1 MELQEGKEDFVDEGF
16 VITNERKKKVTNDPS
31 PEQFWAVQDEVFS
44 ICKAKYTNKSWGAKR
59 IKDALGLQMGET
71 SIRKY
76 VSNFLYDKDLD
87 SIFYRSTTVTEFH
100 RKVLSKGELLEEIQK
115 NHKTDHRKSDT
126 VYETLRKSFFPV
138 VRENI
143 RLLFKLNIKCQQCLS
158 AVDLPKTQRTRRP
171 IPATY
176 PNSRWQMDLKKMPPS
191 HGYNYIC
198 NIVDCY
204 SRFAFGGCIKHKT
217 AKEVATVILR
227 FIYIFGPPRILQT
240 DNGKEFNNEDLTEV
254 MAEFKTRKIN
264 GRPYH
269 PQSQGRVERF
279 NRTVVAYFRTAFVD
293 SRDWPSMLD
302 EFYYKYNS
310 RVNKSTKPLTPY
322 QRFYKRPNFCVALED
337 QVPICNLTSEEKAFL
352 NSAHLDVEDN
362 VETEELT
369 VENTEVNEN
378 SQEQVNDS
386 STTLQSAHTDRV
398 SIVHV
403 PECAHMD
410 DLSIA
415 PVQERQLS
423 NQEYMEN
430 MWRQKLEKIA
440 PVERRSNIYNE
451 TPLTDITN
459 SQMVCNTDMMH
470 GTPLTDTTNSQ
481 MVRNTNMMHGKL
493 LTDTTNSQIVRNTD
507 MMHRTP
513 LTDTTNSQM
522 VRNTD
527 MTHGTPL
534 TDTSNSQ
541 IVCNTDMTH
550 GTPLTDTSNSQIVC
564 NTDMTHGTPLADIT
578 NSQMVRNTDMM
589 LGTPLADTTNSQ
601 MVRNTDMMLGTPLAD
616 ITNSQIIRN
625 TDMMQNDVS
634 PYYREI
640 YAKRF
645 LANTIQ
651 TNSNK
656 RRYSDSN
663 IYTENR
669 EAWDR
674 DLYPVEL
681 FPRKSQVMEMQTFNP
696 NINDTIDFRPN
707 SALSAGTNVFLSGY
721 WRKGI
726 VMDIQM
732 DDSKGRVYTVKDLE
746 NNKIHCL
753 SKYLIRPNL
762 LY

>member
-1 MELQEGKEDFVDEGF
+1 
-16 VITNERKKKVTNDPS
+16 
-31 PEQFWAVQDEVFS
+31 
-44 ICKAKYTNKSWGAKR
+44 
-59 IKDALGLQMGET
+59 
-71 SIRKY
+71 
-76 VSNFLYDKDLD
+76 
-87 SIFYRSTTVTEFH
+87 
-100 RKVLSKGELLEEIQK
+100 
-115 NHKTDHRKSDT
+115 
-126 VYETLRKSFFPV
+126 
-138 VRENI
+138 
-143 RLLFKLNIKCQQCLS
+143 
-158 AVDLPKTQRTRRP
+158 
-171 IPATY
+171 
-176 PNSRWQMDLKKMPPS
+176 MDLKKMPPS

-204 SRFAFGGCIKHKT
+204 RRFAFGGCIKHKT

-264 GRPYH
+264 GKPYH

-386 STTLQSAHTDRV
+386 STTLQSAHIDRV

-403 PECAHMD
+403 PACAHMD

-451 TPLTDITN
+451 TPLTD
-459 SQMVCNTDMMH
+459 
-470 GTPLTDTTNSQ
+470 
-481 MVRNTNMMHGKL
+481 
-493 LTDTTNSQIVRNTD
+493 
-507 MMHRTP
+507 
-513 LTDTTNSQM
+513 TTNSQM

-550 GTPLTDTSNSQIVC
+550 GTPLTHITNSQMVRNTDMMLGTPLTHITNSQMVRNTDMTHGTPLTHITNSQMVRNTDMMHGTPLTHITNSQMVRNTDMTHGTPLTHITNSQMVRNTDMMHGTPLTDTTNSQMVRNTDMTHGTPLTDTTNSQMVRNTDMMHGTPLTDTTNSQIVC
-564 NTDMTHGTPLADIT
+564 NTDMTHGTPLTHITNSQMVRNTDMTHGTPLTHITNSQMVRNTDMMHGTPLTHITNSQMVRNTDMTHGTPLTHITNSQMVRNTDMMHGTPLTDTTNSQMVRNTDMMLGTPLDDIT

-589 LGTPLADTTNSQ
+589 LGTPLTDTTNSQ

-625 TDMMQNDVS
+625 TDMMHNDVS

-669 EAWDR
+669 ETWDR

-681 FPRKSQVMEMQTFNP
+681 FPRKSQVIEMQTFNP

-707 SALSAGTNVFLSGY
+707 SALSARTNVFLSGY

-732 DDSKGRVYTVKDLE
+732 DDSKGRVYTVKTLRTIKSTVYQ
-746 NNKIHCL
+746 NT
-753 SKYLIRPNL
+753 
-762 LY
+762 

>member
-1 MELQEGKEDFVDEGF
+1 M
-16 VITNERKKKVTNDPS
+16 KKVSNNKPS
-31 PEQFWAVQDEVFS
+31 DGIQQ
-44 ICKAKYTNKSWGAKR
+44 C
-59 IKDALGLQMGET
+59 
-71 SIRKY
+71 
-76 VSNFLYDKDLD
+76 
-87 SIFYRSTTVTEFH
+87 
-100 RKVLSKGELLEEIQK
+100 SKPIW
-115 NHKTDHRKSDT
+115 
-126 VYETLRKSFFPV
+126 
-138 VRENI
+138 
-143 RLLFKLNIKCQQCLS
+143 KLNIKCQQCLS

-204 SRFAFGGCIKHKT
+204 SRFAFGGFIKHKT
-217 AKEVATVILR
+217 AKEVATVILK

-269 PQSQGRVERF
+269 PQSQGRVKRY
-279 NRTVVAYFRTAFVD
+279 NRTVVAYYRTAFVD
-293 SRDWPSMLD
+293 SRHWPSMLD

-322 QRFYKRPNFCVALED
+322 QRFYKRPNCVALED
-337 QVPICNLTSEEKAFL
+337 QVPICNLTSEEKAFVD
-352 NSAHLDVEDN
+352 SAHLDVEDN

-369 VENTEVNEN
+369 VENTVVNEN
-378 SQEQVNDS
+378 SRQKQLDLQKVAEQHELNGEEQVKDS

-430 MWRQKLEKIA
+430 MWRQKLEKI
-440 PVERRSNIYNE
+440 
-451 TPLTDITN
+451 
-459 SQMVCNTDMMH
+459 MVRNTDMMH

-481 MVRNTNMMHGKL
+481 MVRNTDMMHGTP
-493 LTDTTNSQIVRNTD
+493 LTDITNSQMVRNTD
-507 MMHRTP
+507 MMHGTP

-527 MTHGTPL
+527 M
-534 TDTSNSQ
+534 
-541 IVCNTDMTH
+541 M
-550 GTPLTDTSNSQIVC
+550 
-564 NTDMTHGTPLADIT
+564 HGTPLADIT

-589 LGTPLADTTNSQ
+589 HGTPLADITNSQ
-601 MVRNTDMMLGTPLAD
+601 MVRNTDMMQTE
-616 ITNSQIIRN
+616 
-625 TDMMQNDVS
+625 VS

-645 LANTIQ
+645 LANAIQ

>member
-1 MELQEGKEDFVDEGF
+1 
-16 VITNERKKKVTNDPS
+16 
-31 PEQFWAVQDEVFS
+31 
-44 ICKAKYTNKSWGAKR
+44 
-59 IKDALGLQMGET
+59 
-71 SIRKY
+71 
-76 VSNFLYDKDLD
+76 
-87 SIFYRSTTVTEFH
+87 
-100 RKVLSKGELLEEIQK
+100 
-115 NHKTDHRKSDT
+115 
-126 VYETLRKSFFPV
+126 
-138 VRENI
+138 
-143 RLLFKLNIKCQQCLS
+143 
-158 AVDLPKTQRTRRP
+158 
-171 IPATY
+171 
-176 PNSRWQMDLKKMPPS
+176 MDLKKMPPS

-198 NIVDCY
+198 NIVGCY

-240 DNGKEFNNEDLTEV
+240 DNGKEINNEDLTEV

-369 VENTEVNEN
+369 VEITEVNEN
-378 SQEQVNDS
+378 SQEQVKDS

-415 PVQERQLS
+415 PAQEKQLS

-481 MVRNTNMMHGKL
+481 MVRNTDMTHRTPLADTTNSQMVRNTNMMHGTP
-493 LTDTTNSQIVRNTD
+493 LTDTTNSHIVRNTD

-527 MTHGTPL
+527 MTHRTPL
-534 TDTSNSQ
+534 TDITHSQ
-541 IVCNTDMTH
+541 MVRNTDMMH
-550 GTPLTDTSNSQIVC
+550 GTPLTDTTNSQMVR
-564 NTDMTHGTPLADIT
+564 NTDMMHGTPLTNIKNSQMVHNTDMMHGTPLTHIT
-578 NSQMVRNTDMM
+578 NSQMVRNADMM

-616 ITNSQIIRN
+616 IINSQIIRN
-625 TDMMQNDVS
+625 TDIMQTDVS

-645 LANTIQ
+645 LANAIQ

-681 FPRKSQVMEMQTFNP
+681 FPRKSEVM
-696 NINDTIDFRPN
+696 
-707 SALSAGTNVFLSGY
+707 
-721 WRKGI
+721 
-726 VMDIQM
+726 QM
-732 DDSKGRVYTVKDLE
+732 
-746 NNKIHCL
+746 
-753 SKYLIRPNL
+753 
-762 LY
+762 

>member
-1 MELQEGKEDFVDEGF
+1 
-16 VITNERKKKVTNDPS
+16 
-31 PEQFWAVQDEVFS
+31 
-44 ICKAKYTNKSWGAKR
+44 
-59 IKDALGLQMGET
+59 
-71 SIRKY
+71 
-76 VSNFLYDKDLD
+76 
-87 SIFYRSTTVTEFH
+87 
-100 RKVLSKGELLEEIQK
+100 
-115 NHKTDHRKSDT
+115 
-126 VYETLRKSFFPV
+126 
-138 VRENI
+138 
-143 RLLFKLNIKCQQCLS
+143 
-158 AVDLPKTQRTRRP
+158 
-171 IPATY
+171 
-176 PNSRWQMDLKKMPPS
+176 MDLKKMPPS

-378 SQEQVNDS
+378 SQ
-386 STTLQSAHTDRV
+386 
-398 SIVHV
+398 
-403 PECAHMD
+403 
-410 DLSIA
+410 
-415 PVQERQLS
+415 
-423 NQEYMEN
+423 
-430 MWRQKLEKIA
+430 
-440 PVERRSNIYNE
+440 
-451 TPLTDITN
+451 
-459 SQMVCNTDMMH
+459 
-470 GTPLTDTTNSQ
+470 
-481 MVRNTNMMHGKL
+481 
-493 LTDTTNSQIVRNTD
+493 
-507 MMHRTP
+507 
-513 LTDTTNSQM
+513 
-522 VRNTD
+522 
-527 MTHGTPL
+527 
-534 TDTSNSQ
+534 
-541 IVCNTDMTH
+541 
-550 GTPLTDTSNSQIVC
+550 
-564 NTDMTHGTPLADIT
+564 
-578 NSQMVRNTDMM
+578 
-589 LGTPLADTTNSQ
+589 
-601 MVRNTDMMLGTPLAD
+601 
-616 ITNSQIIRN
+616 
-625 TDMMQNDVS
+625 
-634 PYYREI
+634 
-640 YAKRF
+640 
-645 LANTIQ
+645 
-651 TNSNK
+651 
-656 RRYSDSN
+656 
-663 IYTENR
+663 NR

>member
-1 MELQEGKEDFVDEGF
+1 
-16 VITNERKKKVTNDPS
+16 
-31 PEQFWAVQDEVFS
+31 
-44 ICKAKYTNKSWGAKR
+44 
-59 IKDALGLQMGET
+59 
-71 SIRKY
+71 
-76 VSNFLYDKDLD
+76 
-87 SIFYRSTTVTEFH
+87 
-100 RKVLSKGELLEEIQK
+100 
-115 NHKTDHRKSDT
+115 
-126 VYETLRKSFFPV
+126 
-138 VRENI
+138 
-143 RLLFKLNIKCQQCLS
+143 
-158 AVDLPKTQRTRRP
+158 
-171 IPATY
+171 
-176 PNSRWQMDLKKMPPS
+176 MDL
-191 HGYNYIC
+191 YYIAC
-198 NIVDCY
+198 KLCIDLIYCY

-378 SQEQVNDS
+378 SQHELNGEVKGVVNKKKSQDTVNEEHSFSFNSLKQTEQVKDS

-470 GTPLTDTTNSQ
+470 RTPLTDTTNSQ
-481 MVRNTNMMHGKL
+481 MVRNTN
-493 LTDTTNSQIVRNTD
+493 

-534 TDTSNSQ
+534 TDITNSQ
-541 IVCNTDMTH
+541 MVRNTDMTH
-550 GTPLTDTSNSQIVC
+550 GTPLTDITNSQMVR
-564 NTDMTHGTPLADIT
+564 NTDMTHGTPLTDITNSQMVRNTDMTHRTPLTDTTNSQMVRNTDMMHGTPLTDIT

-589 LGTPLADTTNSQ
+589 HGTPLTDITNSQ
-601 MVRNTDMMLGTPLAD
+601 MVRNTDMMHGTPLTD

-681 FPRKSQVMEMQTFNP
+681 FPRKSEVMEMQTFNP